1 MMMRSKLAA
10 MLTLGVVGF
19 LGYATASSP
28 LGQPPAA
35 AVPAPNDGDRQAIIK
50 SAQDF
55 SEAFNNG
62 DVKAIAAA
70 WSENGECRE
79 ANGQAYVGRAAIEK
93 AYADFFKSNTGTNIE
108 TLVKSVRFPS
118 KDLAIEEGLLRQSR
132 SPKDLPSTTAYQAI
146 HVREGG
152 QWKLALSTE
161 SGAGQ
166 DRLEDLEWLLGDWT
180 TRVKD
185 DTVKFSFVGDPKKAR
200 ILATFTRSSPGKEP
214 MMGSVRI
221 SLDPE
226 TGMIRSWGFED
237 DGAHSQ
243 ALWTCDG
250 KSWILDMRGVLA
262 DGSPTAER
270 IILKRVT
277 ADVITWRGV
286 DRVLGDD
293 SLPDT
298 IPMRLTRTSSK

>member
-10 MLTLGVVGF
+10 MLALGVVGF
-19 LGYATASSP
+19 LGYAMASSP
-28 LGQPPAA
+28 PGQPPAA
-35 AVPAPNDGDRQAIIK
+35 TVPAPNDGDRQAIIK

-79 ANGQAYVGRAAIEK
+79 ANGQTYVGRAAIEK
-93 AYADFFKSNTGTNIE
+93 AYADFFKSNTGTKIE

-132 SPKDLPSTTAYQAI
+132 GPKDLPSTTAYQAI

-166 DRLEDLEWLLGDWT
+166 DRLEDLEWLHGDWT
-180 TRVKD
+180 TKVKD
-185 DTVKFSFVGDPKKAR
+185 DTVKFSFVGDPKKAQV
-200 ILATFTRSSPGKEP
+200 LATFTRTAPGKEP

-243 ALWTCDG
+243 ALWTSDG

-262 DGSPTAER
+262 DGTPTAER

-277 ADVITWRGV
+277 ADVITWRAV

-298 IPMRLTRTSSK
+298 TPMRLTRTSTK